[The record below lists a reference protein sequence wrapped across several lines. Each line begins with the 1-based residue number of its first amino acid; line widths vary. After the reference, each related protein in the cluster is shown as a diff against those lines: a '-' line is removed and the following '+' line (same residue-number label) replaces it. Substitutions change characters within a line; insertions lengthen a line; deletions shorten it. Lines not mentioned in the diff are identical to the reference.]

1 MGKKTESN
9 KTKER
14 HLFEHRDRSTDQ
26 TRVQGPAP
34 PLSSHVS
41 WGKWSAAHS
50 PVKWGCHQVTTSSA
64 CLHLVSPSDTPI
76 VSGDLMASPF
86 TRGLEGC
93 WPEAPPLLQHVGF
106 YVEPSVAAGFSQDE
120 RSGDRVPMT
129 AAAVPDLVGSPS
141 PPLCTMC

>member
-50 PVKWGCHQVTTSSA
+50 PVKWGCHQVTT
-64 CLHLVSPSDTPI
+64 DD
-76 VSGDLMASPF
+76 G
-86 TRGLEGC
+86 
-93 WPEAPPLLQHVGF
+93 
-106 YVEPSVAAGFSQDE
+106 
-120 RSGDRVPMT
+120 RV
-129 AAAVPDLVGSPS
+129 
-141 PPLCTMC
+141 